1 MSNQPSGSLDT
12 EQEWER
18 KRYIQ
23 HAVLRHLHETGPMNW
38 SAVYV
43 RFDRG
48 DTGEIGAIL
57 RNLAQWQHI
66 SVEIDGNTKITEAGR
81 EWLFTSSRPP
91 ARSEGT

>member
-18 KRYIQ
+18 KRHIQ

-48 DTGEIGAIL
+48 ATGEIGAIL

-81 EWLFTSSRPP
+81 KWLLY
-91 ARSEGT
+91 E